1 MQQQVNRMMNAAQKI
16 VLAMALFTGTVS
28 EALAIVNPASF
39 FKKMGGVTEIVKQA
53 NVSKIGLGKLSDGN
67 IIEEGSL
74 FRKFNGG
81 Q

>member
-1 MQQQVNRMMNAAQKI
+1 
-16 VLAMALFTGTVS
+16 
-28 EALAIVNPASF
+28 
-39 FKKMGGVTEIVKQA
+39 MGGVTEIVKQA

-67 IIEEGSL
+67 IIEEGLL

>member
-39 FKKMGGVTEIVKQA
+39 FKKNGRC
-53 NVSKIGLGKLSDGN
+53 NRD
-67 IIEEGSL
+67 
-74 FRKFNGG
+74 RKAG
-81 Q
+81 QRQQNWPL

>member
-39 FKKMGGVTEIVKQA
+39 FKKWAV
-53 NVSKIGLGKLSDGN
+53 
-67 IIEEGSL
+67 
-74 FRKFNGG
+74 
-81 Q
+81 